1 MSKYYNAEELLM
13 ETIIAKKITRLAL
26 ICFIILA
33 AFFSPFTKAT
43 AQTASSLPRYH
54 FGIPPY
60 QKGQTVDE
68 IRGLY
73 KPMLIWLGKQVGCRF
88 DFIGAETYEKMIDMV
103 ASGRVQVAGLGPV
116 PYVEAKSKNSDLRLL
131 LTELKWNQDK
141 SKLVDVYHGYIVALK
156 KRHDLNNLSD
166 LKGKTF
172 AFVDRNSTSG
182 YQYPNALM
190 RREGI
195 IPDRFFSKVYFL
207 GSHPRVTDAI
217 AAGSIAA
224 GATWDF
230 NLAQAIKKHGDIFKI
245 ISKPSA
251 IPNLAIVAHP
261 SLPLDIQRKIQQ
273 ILPTIPAALLRGLPA
288 DGFVV
293 RPDSFYDA
301 VRVIVDQAKKEQ

>member
-1 MSKYYNAEELLM
+1 MDAMMNKNF
-13 ETIIAKKITRLAL
+13 TRLFL
-26 ICFIILA
+26 ILILLSITV
-33 AFFSPFTKAT
+33 FCPFSKAS
-43 AQTASSLPRYH
+43 AQKASVLPQYH

-73 KPMLIWLGKQVGCRF
+73 KPMLVWLGKQVGCKF
-88 DFIGAETYEKMIDMV
+88 DFIGAETYEQMINMV

-116 PYVEAKSKNSDLRLL
+116 PYVEAKNKNPDLRLL

-141 SKLVDVYHGYIVALK
+141 TKLVDVYHGYIVALK
-156 KRHDLNNLSD
+156 KRHDLNSLSD
-166 LKGKTF
+166 LRGKIF

-190 RREGI
+190 RRQGI
-195 IPDRFFSKVYFL
+195 IPERFFSKVYFL

-217 AAGSIAA
+217 AAGSVDA

-230 NLAQAIKKHGDIFKI
+230 NLAKAIRKHGDIFKI
-245 ISKPSA
+245 ISPPSA
-251 IPNLAIVAHP
+251 IPNLAIVANP
-261 SLPLDIQRKIQQ
+261 SLPLAVQQKIQQ
-273 ILPTIPAALLRGLPA
+273 ILPTVPAALLRGLPA

-301 VRVIVDQAKKEQ
+301 VRVIIRQAKKEQQ

>member
-1 MSKYYNAEELLM
+1 M
-13 ETIIAKKITRLAL
+13 ETIMNKNFTCLSLIFSLLFIT
-26 ICFIILA
+26 
-33 AFFSPFTKAT
+33 AFFPPSKAA
-43 AQTASSLPRYH
+43 AQKASALPRYH

-68 IRGLY
+68 IRGQY
-73 KPMLIWLGKQVGCRF
+73 KPLLIWLGKQVGCRF
-88 DFIGAETYEKMIDMV
+88 DFIGAETYEQMIDMV
-103 ASGRVQVAGLGPV
+103 ASGRVQVAALGPV
-116 PYVEAKSKNSDLRLL
+116 PYVEAKNKNPDLCLL

-141 SKLVDVYHGYIVALK
+141 TKLVDVYHGYIVALK
-156 KRHDLNNLSD
+156 KRHDLNSLAD

-190 RREGI
+190 RRQGI

-217 AAGSIAA
+217 AAGSVDA

-245 ISKPSA
+245 ISPPSA
-251 IPNLAIVAHP
+251 IPNLAVVANP
-261 SLPLDIQRKIQQ
+261 SLPLAIQRKIQH
-273 ILPTIPAALLRGLPA
+273 ILPAIPAALLRGLPA

-301 VRVIVDQAKKEQ
+301 VRLIIKQAKKNNNSQ